1 MNPFARRLTMQ
12 RFLYA
17 AACVLIAALPARA
30 QSGHTSTGI
39 PPSAGHRT
47 GASDSAVTRAKT
59 GHATTNHANAT
70 QPSVNPQ
77 NTNHPNVSQ
86 PNANH
91 ANGNHPAAS
100 HPTANHPS
108 ADRATHP
115 AKTTSADQHGK
126 HKP

>member
-1 MNPFARRLTMQ
+1 MQ

-30 QSGHTSTGI
+30 QSGHTSTGT
-39 PPSAGHRT
+39 PPGAGHRT
-47 GASDSAVTRAKT
+47 SASDSAATRAKT
-59 GHATTNHANAT
+59 SHATTNHANAT
-70 QPSVNPQ
+70 QP
-77 NTNHPNVSQ
+77 
-86 PNANH
+86 NANH
-91 ANGNHPAAS
+91 ANGNDPK
-100 HPTANHPS
+100 ANHPKANHPT

>member
-1 MNPFARRLTMQ
+1 MQ

-17 AACVLIAALPARA
+17 AASVLIVALPARA
-30 QSGHTSTGI
+30 QSGHTSTGT
-39 PPSAGHRT
+39 PRGAGHRT
-47 GASDSAVTRAKT
+47 SASDSAATRAKVS
-59 GHATTNHANAT
+59 HETTTHANAT
-70 QPSVNPQ
+70 QPNVNPQ
-77 NTNHPNVSQ
+77 NANHPNASQ

-91 ANGNHPAAS
+91 ANGNEPK
-100 HPTANHPS
+100 ANHPS